1 MIENNLIID
10 SISKTYKKGKTK
22 ANDNVSLELHPAEIT
37 ALIGHNGAGKTTLL
51 NQIIGNVKPDTGDIT
66 YKGISLVKNSKTAR
80 ELVSMMPQFHA
91 PLEGVT
97 LRQSIESILRIK
109 GASTNQ
115 VNICT
120 KQILNAL
127 DIEQWADQAGNKLSG
142 GLQRLTSFAM
152 AVAYPSDIILLDEP
166 TNDVDPIR
174 RKLIWQYMRK
184 LAKEG
189 HMIFVVTHNLLE
201 VEQYTDRY
209 ILLNEGKVIR
219 NVSTSVMSNDFASNV
234 MIISLQDI
242 YELNDLP
249 ETENSEYREN
259 EMQLIMTLS
268 EKQIPNA
275 VNWLMKLIQEGK
287 VLNYKLTSATLD
299 MQYGGMIDGK

>member
-249 ETENSEYREN
+249 EAENSEYREN

>member
-259 EMQLIMTLS
+259 EMQLIITLS

>member
-1 MIENNLIID
+1 MKANNLIID
-10 SISKTYKKGKTK
+10 SISKTYKKGKIR
-22 ANDNVSLELHPAEIT
+22 ANDNISLELYPSEIT

-51 NQIIGNVKPDTGDIT
+51 NQIIGNAKPDSGDIT
-66 YKGISLVKNSKTAR
+66 YKGISLVKNSKVAR
-80 ELVSMMPQFHA
+80 ELVSIMPQFHA

-97 LRQSIESILRIK
+97 LRQVHL
-109 GASTNQ
+109 
-115 VNICT
+115 CT
-120 KQILNAL
+120 KQVLKDL

-174 RKLIWQYMRK
+174 RKLTWQYMRK

-209 ILLNEGKVIR
+209 ILLNKGRIIRDDSTAVI
-219 NVSTSVMSNDFASNV
+219 SNDYVSNV
-234 MIISLQDI
+234 MIVSLHDTD
-242 YELNDLP
+242 ELHDLP
-249 ETENSEYREN
+249 EAETSEYKED
-259 EMQLIMTLS
+259 EMQLVLTLS
-268 EKQIPNA
+268 ENQVSNA
-275 VNWLMKLIQEGK
+275 VNWLMELIRQGK
-287 VLNYKLTSATLD
+287 VLNYKFTSATLD
-299 MQYGGMIDGK
+299 MQYGGMIDGE

>member
-1 MIENNLIID
+1 MEANHLIID
-10 SISKTYKKGKTK
+10 SISKIYKKGNIM
-22 ANDNVSLELHPAEIT
+22 ANNNISLELYPSEIT

-51 NQIIGNVKPDTGDIT
+51 NQIIGNVKPDSGDIT
-66 YKGISLVKNSKTAR
+66 YNGISLVKNPKTAR
-80 ELVSMMPQFHA
+80 ELVSIMPQFHA

-109 GASTNQ
+109 GVSEKRVHLYTQQ
-115 VNICT
+115 VL
-120 KQILNAL
+120 KDL

-184 LAKEG
+184 LAKKG
-189 HMIFVVTHNLLE
+189 HMVFVVTHNLLE

-209 ILLNEGKVIR
+209 ILLNKGCVIR
-219 NVSTSVMSNDFASNV
+219 NVSTTVISNDLISNV
-234 MIISLQDI
+234 MVVSLHNTGELHDI
-242 YELNDLP
+242 P
-249 ETENSEYREN
+249 EAETSKYNED
-259 EMQLIMTLS
+259 EMQLVLTLS
-268 EKQIPNA
+268 ENQVPRA
-275 VNWLMKLIQEGK
+275 VSWLMDLIRQGK
-287 VLNYKLTSATLD
+287 VFNYKLTSATLD
-299 MQYGGMIDGK
+299 MQYGGMIDGE